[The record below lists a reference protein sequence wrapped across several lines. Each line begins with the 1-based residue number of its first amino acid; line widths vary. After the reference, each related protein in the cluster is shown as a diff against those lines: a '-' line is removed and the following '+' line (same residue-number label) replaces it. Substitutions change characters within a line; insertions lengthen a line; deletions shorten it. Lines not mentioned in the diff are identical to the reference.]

1 MAKGVSMVKGCVIY
15 IDEGFILDRVFI
27 CPSVGGLDV
36 NALYLQR
43 HN

>member
-15 IDEGFILDRVFI
+15 IDESFILDRVFI

-36 NALYLQR
+36 NALYLQC